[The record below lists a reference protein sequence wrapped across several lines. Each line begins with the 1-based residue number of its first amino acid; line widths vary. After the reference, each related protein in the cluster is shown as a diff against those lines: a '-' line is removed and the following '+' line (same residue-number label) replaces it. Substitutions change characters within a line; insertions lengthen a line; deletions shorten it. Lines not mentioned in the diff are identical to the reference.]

1 MDAEFEQLG
10 RRYLDDLAARSPVH
24 ATGLGDHRFDGQLE
38 EVGREAVERRAASC
52 RAYLDRLGRIPRDR
66 LSRPNQVDAAM
77 LEHHLRAAMWHL
89 EELQE
94 WAWNPTLYTGLA
106 GGAIYG
112 LMAREFAPL
121 GERLQSVA
129 SRLEQLPRLL
139 REVRETLDPE
149 RVPKVHAET
158 AAKQNPGVLSIL
170 DGMVKPHFGTLTSR
184 DQARLAAAVEE
195 ARTAVEVHQRW
206 LENDLLPRAAGD
218 FRLGPRLFDAKL
230 AFALCS
236 PLSRQEIRRRAQAEL
251 DRTTDEMYE
260 IAAGLGP
267 KQRCGAGTSARPGPE
282 EKNGVIR
289 ACLEEAC
296 RDALKRDEVVEGAR
310 ESLATL
316 TAFVRDADLVTLPPE
331 CVEVIV
337 MPEFQRGVALAYCDS
352 PGPLEVGEKTFYA
365 IAPPP
370 RDWTEEQVSSLLRE
384 YNRRSLRNL
393 TVHEAMPGHF
403 VQLSHSNRHPSKL
416 RSVLASGVFVE
427 GWAVYAERLMVDQ
440 ELFGGDPLMRLIVL
454 KWYLRAIAN
463 AILDQAVHVEG
474 MGEQEAMDLLV
485 GQAFQEQGEAAGKWT
500 RARLTSA
507 QLSTYF
513 VGYQEHRD
521 LRRDVEAAWGDA
533 FALRRYHDTVLALGS
548 PPPQYVRALILNL
561 PIGAPK

>member
-10 RRYLDDLAARSPVH
+10 RRYLGDLAARSPVY
-24 ATGLGDHRFDGQLE
+24 ATGLGDHRFDDQLD
-38 EVGREAVERRAASC
+38 EVGREAVERQAASC
-52 RAYLDRLGRIPRDR
+52 RACLACLGRIPRDR

-77 LEHHLRAAMWHL
+77 LEHRLRADLWHL

-139 REVRETLDPE
+139 EEVRETLDPE

-158 AAKQNPGVLSIL
+158 AAKQNLGILSIL
-170 DGMVKPHFGTLTSR
+170 DSMVKPHFGTLTSH

-195 ARTAVEVHQRW
+195 ARTAVLTHQRW
-206 LENDLLPRAAGD
+206 LESALLPRAAGD
-218 FRLGPRLFDAKL
+218 FRLGARLFDARL

-236 PLSRQEIRRRAQAEL
+236 PLGRQEIRRRAEDEL

-260 IAAGLGP
+260 IAARLDREERG
-267 KQRCGAGTSARPGPE
+267 GAGIPARPGPE
-282 EKNGVIR
+282 DKRGVIR
-289 ACLEEAC
+289 ACLEAAC
-296 RDALKRDEVVEGAR
+296 RDTLGRDEIVEAAR

-316 TAFVRDADLVTLPPE
+316 TAFVRDGGLVTLPPE
-331 CVEVIV
+331 GIEVIV

-352 PGPLEVGEKTFYA
+352 PGPLEVGQKTFYA

-370 RDWTEEQVSSLLRE
+370 RDWTEEQVASLLRE
-384 YNRRSLRNL
+384 YNRRSLYNL

-403 VQLSHSNRHPSKL
+403 VQLSHANRHPSRL
-416 RSVLASGVFVE
+416 RSVLGSGVFVE

-440 ELFGGDPLMRLIVL
+440 GLFERDPLMRLVVL
-454 KWYLRAIAN
+454 KWYLRAIVN

-474 MGEQEAMDLLV
+474 MGEREAMALMM

-521 LRRDVEAAWGDA
+521 LRRDAEAAWADG
-533 FALRRYHDTVLALGS
+533 FALQRYHDTVLASGS
-548 PPPQYVRALILNL
+548 PPTQYARALMLNL
-561 PIGAPK
+561 PIGTPG